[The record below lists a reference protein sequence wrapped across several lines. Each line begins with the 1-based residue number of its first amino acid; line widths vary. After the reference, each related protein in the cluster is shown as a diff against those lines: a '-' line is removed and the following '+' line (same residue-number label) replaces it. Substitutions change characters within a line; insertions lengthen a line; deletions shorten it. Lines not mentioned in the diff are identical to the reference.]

1 MLDRNFKQY
10 AKLSPFELKDQLI
23 ERASSDA
30 QQSKFFG
37 DAAPLGFPEL
47 GRLRVA

>member
-23 ERASSDA
+23 ERAHRTRN
-30 QQSKFFG
+30 G
-37 DAAPLGFPEL
+37 
-47 GRLRVA
+47 